1 MFYSYFDG
9 IKYIESQGCETVTK
23 SSKECKLIDC
33 PVDYYYLHGA
43 CTQLCENITE
53 KVCID
58 IMKGGNIFKKDSFGQ
73 LR

>member
-9 IKYIESQGCETVTK
+9 IRYIENIDCETVTE
-23 SSKECKLIDC
+23 SSNECKLIDC

-43 CTQLCENITE
+43 CTKLCENITS
-53 KVCID
+53 KVCVDTI
-58 IMKGGNIFKKDSFGQ
+58 KGGNLFKYDSFGV